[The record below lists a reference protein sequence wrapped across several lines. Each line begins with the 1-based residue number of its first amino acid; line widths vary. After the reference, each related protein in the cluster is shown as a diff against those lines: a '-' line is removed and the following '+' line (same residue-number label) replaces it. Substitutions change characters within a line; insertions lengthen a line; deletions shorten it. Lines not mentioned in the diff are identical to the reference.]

1 VSIETILIWM
11 AIGLVAGWGAS
22 AVVGG
27 GFGIA
32 GDMLLGIV
40 GAILGGLI
48 FRGLH
53 LHLPF
58 KGLAATIVVAFLGA
72 VVLLL
77 LLRLIRRSAARSR

>member
-1 VSIETILIWM
+1 MSIETILIWM
-11 AIGLVAGWGAS
+11 AIGLVAGWAAS

-32 GDMLLGIV
+32 GDILLGIV

-48 FRGLH
+48 FRGMH

-58 KGLAATIVVAFLGA
+58 GGLAATIFVAFVGA
-72 VVLLL
+72 VLLLL
-77 LLRLIRRSAARSR
+77 LLRLIRRSSSRLR